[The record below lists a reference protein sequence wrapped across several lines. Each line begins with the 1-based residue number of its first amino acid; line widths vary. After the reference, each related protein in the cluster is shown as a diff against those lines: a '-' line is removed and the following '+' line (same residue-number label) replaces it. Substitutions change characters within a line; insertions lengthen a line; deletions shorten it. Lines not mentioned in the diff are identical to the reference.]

1 MTITRDQF
9 ISAGKY
15 KSFDVDSVG
24 QVRIKAL
31 PVKER
36 FNVIGKQVAISGDES
51 LDTIGKTKAIT
62 DVQIYMI
69 ALSLVDDNGN
79 RIFDANSEEDL
90 AVIADKDDEILG
102 VIIDEIVTFNKFSSK
117 NKEVSPV
124 DETAKN

>member
-9 ISAGKY
+9 ISAGTY

-24 QVRIKAL
+24 SVRIKAL

-36 FNVIGKQVAISGDES
+36 FDIIGKQVAISGDDS

-69 ALSLVDDNGN
+69 ALSLVDDNGK
-79 RIFDANSEEDL
+79 RLFDPLDPDDLMAIEE
-90 AVIADKDDEILG
+90 KDDSILG
-102 VIIDEIVTFNKFSSK
+102 QIIDEIVVFNKFSSK

-124 DETAKN
+124 EEAAKN